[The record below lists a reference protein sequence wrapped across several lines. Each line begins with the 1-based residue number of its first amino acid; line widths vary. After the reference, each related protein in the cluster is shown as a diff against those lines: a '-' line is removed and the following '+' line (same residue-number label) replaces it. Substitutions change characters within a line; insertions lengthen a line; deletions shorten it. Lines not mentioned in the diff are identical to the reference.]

1 MAPQD
6 KSQFKKFDNILAR
19 ISDTIDSV
27 KGDSIEIYD
36 EIKNQLREEL
46 NNVYEEW
53 KSSEFNPNFRFKLDD
68 DGEAIETTLL
78 HIAIQCRKSAAC
90 VPLIQCLLD
99 QGADPNVQDSPYSST
114 PLHKAACT
122 KEDENKEVVKLLLA
136 RKANPNIVDFRER
149 TPLYIACM
157 FYGIEGFNVEIIELL
172 LTRVEVNQGDNEGN
186 TPLHQLIKTSLG
198 LHKSPILEKQSL
210 ELVRTFV
217 EYHASV
223 RAENK
228 NHKTPK
234 GLIEESISSSSSINY
249 KLANSIKKLLEM
261 KEKIIA
267 HLVERLNEHS
277 RKLKEQNPNPRI
289 FQGEDSK
296 KSSEDKGS
304 LLQQAD
310 SEQSKDLGIR
320 DEDNQIE
327 YNTSSTS
334 KDPSRIQD
342 YVEVLGP
349 EKPQIN
355 NTLKDPI
362 DPKWDYAIVL
372 DPKEPLGGGKVPP
385 PNGQKPAVAIAIG
398 VVAALATALVCYSVE
413 LPVLAIAIS
422 ALIAGVGAY
431 MISSKLYE
439 VVVCNGTSQQPGL

>member
-1 MAPQD
+1 MAPRE
-6 KSQFKKFDNILAR
+6 SQFKKFNNTIAKISDNI
-19 ISDTIDSV
+19 DSGNV
-27 KGDSIEIYD
+27 GSTEIYE
-36 EIKNQLREEL
+36 EIKNQLRENL
-46 NNVYEEW
+46 STIYKEW
-53 KSSEFNPNFRFKLDD
+53 ENSQFDPNFRFKLDD

-90 VPLIQCLLD
+90 VPLVQCLLD

-136 RKANPNIVDFRER
+136 KNANPNIVDFRER

-157 FYGIEGFNVEIIELL
+157 FYGIEGFNVKIIKLL
-172 LTRVEVNQGDNEGN
+172 LTKRADVNKGDNEGN

-198 LHKSPILEKQSL
+198 LHKSPALEEQSL
-210 ELVRTFV
+210 GLVRILV
-217 EYHASV
+217 KYRASV

-228 NHKTPK
+228 NHKTPIS
-234 GLIEESISSSSSINY
+234 LIEESISSSSSINRE
-249 KLANSIKKLLEM
+249 LANSIKESLEID
-261 KEKIIA
+261 ERIIA
-267 HLVERLNEHS
+267 NLLKRLNENL
-277 RKLKEQNPNPRI
+277 RKLEEQNPNPRI
-289 FQGEDSK
+289 FKGEDSK
-296 KSSEDKGS
+296 KLSEDKGS
-304 LLQQAD
+304 LLQQAGL
-310 SEQSKDLGIR
+310 EQSKDLGIR
-320 DEDNQIE
+320 DEDNQTE
-327 YNTSSTS
+327 YNTGSTS

-385 PNGQKPAVAIAIG
+385 SDKQKIAIAIG
-398 VVAALATALVCYSVE
+398 VVTALATALTCYSLQ
-413 LPVLAIAIS
+413 LPALAIVAS
-422 ALIAGVGAY
+422 TLIAGIGAY
-431 MISSKLYE
+431 VVSSRLYE
-439 VVVCNGTSQQPGL
+439 VSICNGAGQQPGL